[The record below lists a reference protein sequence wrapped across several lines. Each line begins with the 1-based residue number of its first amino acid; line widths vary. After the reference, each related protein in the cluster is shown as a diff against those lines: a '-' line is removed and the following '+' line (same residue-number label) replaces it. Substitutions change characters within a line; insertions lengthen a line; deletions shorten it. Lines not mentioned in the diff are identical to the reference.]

1 MTIITISRGSFSGG
15 QNLAECVS
23 QKLGYRCVSREVLA
37 QATKDYGVEE
47 EILSKA
53 LTEKPGIL
61 ERMAAER
68 SHYIA
73 YIRAALIN
81 EVKDGNIVYHGNA
94 GHFLLRDVPQVLK
107 VRVVASMEYRIDAAM
122 TRNHLGREEAIRY
135 IEKKDE
141 ERASWTRF
149 LYHVDWRNPD
159 LYDMI
164 INLDRMSLESACKL
178 VCDAASLDEFKA
190 PTDWEEVL
198 ANLIQGSQVRAAIA
212 MNKET
217 GKSDR
222 AVEIEANSGVIT
234 IKGVIDSWKDAEKI
248 EQMIQKMPGVNDV
261 IFSGILLKRY

>member
-1 MTIITISRGSFSGG
+1 MRQLFGK
-15 QNLAECVS
+15 VS
-23 QKLGYRCVSREVLA
+23 HLIATNHKGILFHDNNYHIQRVIQWRAKPCRVRIQEVGYRCVSREVLA

-73 YIRAALIN
+73 YVRAALIN

-94 GHFLLRDVPQVLK
+94 GHFLLKDVPQVLK

-122 TRNHLGREEAIRY
+122 TRNHLDREEATRY

-141 ERASWTRF
+141 ERAAWTRF

-178 VCDAASLDEFKA
+178 VCDAASLDEYKA
-190 PTDWEEVL
+190 PADWEKICGD
-198 ANLIQGSQVRAAIA
+198 LIQKLLRS
-212 MNKET
+212 
-217 GKSDR
+217 
-222 AVEIEANSGVIT
+222 
-234 IKGVIDSWKDAEKI
+234 
-248 EQMIQKMPGVNDV
+248 EQP
-261 IFSGILLKRY
+261 